1 MSSTVNQIGR
11 YRVTRLLGEGGM
23 GVVYAA
29 HDDRLDRP
37 VAIKVVRQEAL
48 GDTTARERFK
58 REARAA
64 AKVSHPNI
72 CPLYEFDEVEGQ
84 QFLVMELLSGE
95 TLAARLERGP
105 IPVEE
110 AMPMAATMLDALAAL
125 HRCGI
130 IHRDLKPANVFL
142 TPHGPRL
149 LDFGLAQPAA
159 GGDHTQ
165 EARLTGRG
173 VLVGTPQYMAPEQL
187 HGRDADERADVFAAA
202 AVIYQML
209 AGCPAF
215 GGKTLPEIIH
225 AVGYLDPA
233 PLPAFPGAPA
243 IDRVLRRALA
253 KDPAQRIDRAE
264 TLASQLREAARNTD
278 THAAIAP
285 DHQTRF
291 VALPLRVLRPDPE
304 TDFLAFSVP
313 DAVSSALAN
322 IESVIVR
329 VPRAGVGAD
338 ADVRT
343 IGRDFAVDVVLTGT
357 ILRAGSHVRV
367 TAQLSDSAGTLIWS
381 DTAQAPIA
389 DLFQLQDAITAH
401 IVSSLSLPLS
411 ARDRRALDRQAPAN
425 AEAYAL
431 FMRANQM
438 MTDNS
443 QWDAARLLYERAV
456 ALDPNYAPAWAGLG
470 RARRLIAKWGGPSGK
485 GLLPQAEAAF
495 RRALEID
502 PDLSSA
508 HDLSAYVESELGRA
522 PEAVARLIRRAASHR
537 ADAGLYA
544 GLVTTCRYAG
554 LLEASLAAQ
563 ARAIAIDPAVVTSV
577 AWTHFMLGDYEST
590 IATHRGTMPFPAVLA
605 QFARGDLQPDA
616 ISRLEAHAGSP
627 GMRLALRAYRQA
639 FEGQTEG
646 ALAAMEELRAS
657 GFADPEGFYLN
668 AFAFA
673 RAGRPDL
680 SIEQLTRSIDGGYA
694 CHAPLSREAV
704 WDPLRGDARFETL
717 VQRTA
722 ALVAQAQQLYDGA
735 GGKSVLG

>member
-187 HGRDADERADVFAAA
+187 HGRDADERADVFAAG

-225 AVGYLDPA
+225 AVGYLEPP
-233 PLPAFPGAPA
+233 PLPAFPGAAA
-243 IDRVLRRALA
+243 IDRVLRRALT

-264 TLASQLREAARNTD
+264 TLASQLREAARTTD
-278 THAAIAP
+278 TQASFAA

-411 ARDRRALDRQAPAN
+411 ARDRRALDKQVPAN

-456 ALDPNYAPAWAGLG
+456 DLDPHYAPAWAGLG
-470 RARRLIAKWGGPSGK
+470 RARRLMAKWGGPSGK
-485 GLLPQAEAAF
+485 GLLPEAEAAF

-508 HDLSAYVESELGRA
+508 HDLTAYVESELGRA
-522 PEAVARLIRRAASHR
+522 PEAVARLIRRAASQR
-537 ADAGLYA
+537 ADPGLFA

-590 IATHRGTMPFPAVLA
+590 LATHRGTMPFPAVMA
-605 QFARGDLQPDA
+605 QVARG
-616 ISRLEAHAGSP
+616 SLEPGALSLLETHAGSP
-627 GMRLALRAYRQA
+627 GMRLALRGFRQA
-639 FEGQTEG
+639 LEGQTDA
-646 ALAAMEELRAS
+646 ALATIEELRAS
-657 GFADPEGFYLN
+657 GFADPEGWYLN
-668 AFAFA
+668 AFIFA
-673 RAGRPDL
+673 RVGQPEVSL
-680 SIEQLTRSIDGGYA
+680 NLLTRTIDGGYG
-694 CHAPLSREAV
+694 CHAQLTRDAV
-704 WDPLRGDARFETL
+704 WAPLRGDARFDEL
-717 VQRTA
+717 VQRAA
-722 ALVAQAQQLYDGA
+722 ALVDRARQLYDDA
-735 GGKSVLG
+735 GGKTVLG

>member
-1 MSSTVNQIGR
+1 VSSTVNQIGR

-187 HGRDADERADVFAAA
+187 HGRDADERADVFAAG

-225 AVGYLDPA
+225 AVGYLEPP
-233 PLPAFPGAPA
+233 PLPAFPGAAA
-243 IDRVLRRALA
+243 IDRVLRRALT

-264 TLASQLREAARNTD
+264 TLASQLREAARTTD
-278 THAAIAP
+278 TQASFAA

-411 ARDRRALDRQAPAN
+411 ARDRRALDKQVPAN

-456 ALDPNYAPAWAGLG
+456 ALDPHYAPAWAGLG
-470 RARRLIAKWGGPSGK
+470 RARRLMAKWGGPSGK
-485 GLLPQAEAAF
+485 GLLPEAEAAF

-508 HDLSAYVESELGRA
+508 HDLTAYVESELGRA
-522 PEAVARLIRRAASHR
+522 PEAVARLIRRAASQR
-537 ADAGLYA
+537 ADPGLFA

-590 IATHRGTMPFPAVLA
+590 LATHRGTMPFPAVMA
-605 QFARGDLQPDA
+605 QVARG
-616 ISRLEAHAGSP
+616 SLEPGALSLLETHAGSP
-627 GMRLALRAYRQA
+627 GMRLALRGFRQA
-639 FEGQTEG
+639 LEGQTDA
-646 ALAAMEELRAS
+646 ALATIEELRAS
-657 GFADPEGFYLN
+657 GFADPEGWYLN
-668 AFAFA
+668 AFIFA
-673 RAGRPDL
+673 RVGQPEVSL
-680 SIEQLTRSIDGGYA
+680 NLLTRTIDGGYG
-694 CHAPLSREAV
+694 CHAQLTRDAV
-704 WDPLRGDARFETL
+704 WAPLRGDARFDEL
-717 VQRTA
+717 VQRAA
-722 ALVAQAQQLYDGA
+722 ALVDRARQLYDDA
-735 GGKSVLG
+735 GGKTVLG